1 VRTGPVTRQELDEAA
16 LKYLDRFD
24 VTVVGMRRMMQR
36 YLTRARAK
44 ERDVSEGAEIID
56 SLLAR
61 YVESGIVSDQRFAS
75 NMAVGLRRRGT
86 SHRGVVHKLRARGV
100 NEEIAKEALAG
111 IDGESSANAELDAA
125 RSLVRRRKLGPFRKD
140 AAERELKKQRDLGVL
155 ARAGFSFDVAK
166 RALDVDAWEESD

>member
-1 VRTGPVTRQELDEAA
+1 MRTGPVTREELDEAS

-36 YLTRARAK
+36 YLTRARAR
-44 ERDVSEGAEIID
+44 ERDVSAGAEIIL

-75 NMAVGLRRRGT
+75 NMAAGLRRRGT
-86 SHRGVVHKLRARGV
+86 SQRGVVHKLRARGV

-111 IDGESSANAELDAA
+111 VDGESSANAELEAA
-125 RSLVRRRKLGPFRKD
+125 RALVRRRKLGPFRKD
-140 AAERELKKQRDLGVL
+140 PEERELKKQRDLGVL
-155 ARAGFSFDVAK
+155 ARAGFSFDVAR
-166 RALDVDAWEESD
+166 RALDVDAWEDSV